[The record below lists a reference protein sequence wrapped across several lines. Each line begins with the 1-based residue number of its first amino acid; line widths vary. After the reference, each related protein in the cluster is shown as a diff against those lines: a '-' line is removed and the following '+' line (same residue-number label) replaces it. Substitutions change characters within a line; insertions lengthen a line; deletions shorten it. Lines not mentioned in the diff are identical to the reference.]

1 MYIICVYK
9 HLYKG
14 KFLNIDTFT
23 CSSLYIFYSQ
33 NFYICRLLQMG
44 AFIRFSNLCII
55 IKNSHIFTERHI
67 LTLEYFLQTESLRS
81 GTFYTKSSVCK
92 DFFIQR
98 FYTYSHTNHFE
109 TQIFLGHKNNTEIF
123 FTHKQLCPTCTFL
136 PKLMA
141 FLALAEL
148 SLPAKKRR
156 MVNNDFPP
164 GKKLDIRL
172 EILWTQIC
180 FVGHLLPWWAFQMPI
195 VECSKTC
202 VIPLHCLFK

>member
-1 MYIICVYK
+1 MHKNLKLTHFYRKTYFNTRIFFYK
-9 HLYKG
+9 
-14 KFLNIDTFT
+14 
-23 CSSLYIFYSQ
+23 Q
-33 NFYICRLLQMG
+33 NP
-44 AFIRFSNLCII
+44 
-55 IKNSHIFTERHI
+55 
-67 LTLEYFLQTESLRS
+67 LRS

-123 FTHKQLCPTCTFL
+123 LHTNNYSPHAHFYQSWRRSLLWRNFL
-136 PKLMA
+136 YPQKSAAWLIMI
-141 FLALAEL
+141 FLL
-148 SLPAKKRR
+148 
-156 MVNNDFPP
+156 V
-164 GKKLDIRL
+164 KKLDIRL